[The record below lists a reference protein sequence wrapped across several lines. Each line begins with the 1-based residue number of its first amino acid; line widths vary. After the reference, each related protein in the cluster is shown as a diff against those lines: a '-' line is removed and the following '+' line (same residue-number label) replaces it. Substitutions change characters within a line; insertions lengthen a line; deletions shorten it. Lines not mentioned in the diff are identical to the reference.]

1 MTICLN
7 MIVKNEENIIERM
20 LKSVIDIIDFFVIC
34 DTGSTD
40 NTIKIIREFFS
51 KYSHIRGLIAQNKF
65 VNFQDNR
72 NQGLSLCKGMGDYIL
87 LLDADHILSIKNFN
101 FLSSGADAY
110 SIVQEDN
117 DHSYQNIRLIKNT
130 PDFYYI
136 GYTHEVMQNNNQI
149 TIESVPK
156 EIISIIDIGDGG
168 NKEYKL
174 ERDIKLL
181 KLSIEENPEISRNYF
196 YLANCYFSLELL
208 ELAEKYYKKRI
219 EKGGWN
225 QEIFYSFYKIGL
237 GKIMENNHQEAII
250 SFLEAYQACPE
261 RCESLYYLREIY
273 SSLDKNNL
281 SKIFDDLIEKNKD
294 VNTDT
299 FLFKNKKIY
308 EKLLK

>member
-1 MTICLN
+1 

-51 KYSHIRGLIAQNKF
+51 KYSHIRGILAQNNF

-72 NQGLSLCKGMGDYIL
+72 NQALSLCKGMGDYIL
-87 LLDADHILSIKNFN
+87 LLDADHILSITNLD
-101 FLSSGADAY
+101 FLSSKADAY

-117 DHSYQNIRLIKNT
+117 NHSYQNIRLIKNT

-136 GYTHEVMQNNNQI
+136 GYTHEVMQNKNQI
-149 TIESVPK
+149 TIESIPK
-156 EIISIIDIGDGG
+156 KIINIVDIGDGG

-181 KLSIEENPEISRNYF
+181 KTSIGENPEIARNYF
-196 YLANCYFSLELL
+196 YLANCYFSLELF

-219 EKGGWN
+219 ELRGWN

-237 GKIMENNHQEAII
+237 ANMADGNYQEAII

-261 RCESLYYLREIY
+261 RCENLFYLREIY
-273 SSLDKNNL
+273 KSLDKDNL
-281 SKIFDDLIEKNKD
+281 SKIFDELINRNKD
-294 VNTDT
+294 LPSDN

-308 EKLLK
+308 SKVFQ